1 MRWRSAAVVP
11 ATVFALAAGMLPA
24 ASPAS
29 AASTVSTS
37 TVSISASKVFETDTG
52 DTRTAAMP
60 GGGYLAVHSFGTL
73 SMVGADGRTLWQRGT
88 ASLYRDWRV
97 RWQNPAAYVNAPE
110 VPWGTNP
117 VNPLQFAGG
126 VAGLVNDVT
135 PYAVGELGG
144 SRSPDVA
151 VAEVVGTSLLGE
163 SSCEFCAWPFNVPG
177 SSVHLGTFVS
187 VLDGRTGRMLFH
199 EVEPGYVTQ
208 LAIAGG
214 RLIVG
219 DETGDPLRQGGIGAW
234 GSASNVSALS
244 FTPSGGSLAAHRSW
258 RYSTGA
264 PWSRILAM
272 TPAGNGLA
280 VAWSD
285 TPFGLGVP
293 APPHGHVLLFDARS
307 GRQRWH
313 IRTGGYPVLLAPDA
327 ARGEL
332 VTVQLSDPLQSVGY
346 SVTGLRAR
354 NGATEVTAHRAGA
367 LPLALAA
374 GRPGW
379 AVAAVD
385 ATVPAGVL
393 EYQPTGGRVTLTS
406 PATGRD
412 RWSVQLPSRGPN
424 GVPRPG
430 GLVMA
435 HGSIFVGS
443 WVGDP
448 LYPTSAQPEV
458 QVDAMSAL
466 SASDGS
472 LRWQQTG
479 DTGNPLSMSPAGA
492 GVRAVTS
499 NQVVRSYQPDGT
511 ASAGTAA
518 GPGDELSA
526 VVAGV
531 ASASSTDLVTG
542 DQDGEVSAFAGPSLT
557 SGHPRLLWQTML
569 PGAVHQIRRG
579 QLDGRSVLV
588 AAASSAVAVLD
599 TRTGRLLT
607 LIKVPGYAWTV
618 TLAAAGRTPV
628 AVVPGTSLTAYSL
641 ARGTVVWRDRA
652 PSGAFFSNAAV
663 ADGIVAAEYSSA
675 ERPGDAAASHL
686 AAVGV
691 SAATG
696 AMKWSHKP
704 GRAVLRG
711 QLWNGVI
718 ASPDIAGSGGH
729 GVAFTWQTSG
739 SGRVDVRDIRTG
751 ALLYSVTAD
760 DLDSHTAF
768 LAVPRIGLVAVS
780 QLGSVVIKP
789 GSGAESTL
797 LSGMSMAVASTA
809 SGSSALLV
817 AYNGVTAYGT
827 SALTDSSAAPLA
839 SDNTY
844 SAGML
849 VAGDF
854 AGNGRSQV
862 VTLPVDSIAYRV
874 VGNESGA
881 NPYGYQDTQPHGVA
895 VLALTG
901 TGAAAGPARAP
912 RHPAITAT
920 TGTPGL
926 AGATGLASPEP
937 VRSGISQPVAGPA
950 RHAAGSSAP
959 PGYAPA
965 LIRSYLGL
973 SGQGSGQTI
982 AIVDAYGDPKIAAD
996 AQKFSQQFG
1005 LPGVCGAGGK
1015 AGDCFTLDVARPEGA
1030 AGPNGDWDLET
1041 SLDVEWAH
1049 AIAPRARIMLV
1060 ESSDASFGAMFRAVK
1075 VAAAAHPA
1083 AVSLSWGAGEFSD
1096 ETSYDRYCAVS
1107 GSVCVAAS
1115 GDNGHPGIYP
1125 AASRYAIAVGGTSL
1139 TLTSGGSV
1147 TSEVAWSGSGGG
1159 RSWFEQ
1165 IPPSQRQVVSGDRRE
1180 FPDVSYD
1187 ADPATGVAVYD
1198 SVPYQGETGW
1208 WQVGGTSLGAPSWSA
1223 ILADA
1228 DQLRAAAGAAPLTAA
1243 GFGAQRALYGLSSAE
1258 IADIT
1263 AGPANGFCP
1272 VGCLAGPGY
1281 DQVTGIGS
1289 PRAGIDAALAAAGS
1303 RH

>member
-11 ATVFALAAGMLPA
+11 AVALALAAGLLPA
-24 ASPAS
+24 ASQAS
-29 AASTVSTS
+29 ATS

-52 DTRTAAMP
+52 NTRTAAMP

-73 SMVGADGRTLWQRGT
+73 SMVGPDGRTLWQRDT
-88 ASLYRDWRV
+88 ARLYQDWGV
-97 RWQNPAAYVNAPE
+97 QWQNPAAYVNAPQ
-110 VPWGTNP
+110 VPWGANP

-126 VAGLVNDVT
+126 VAGLINDVT

-208 LAIAGG
+208 LAITGG

-244 FTPSGGSLAAHRSW
+244 FTPSGDGLAAHQSW
-258 RYSTGA
+258 TYSTGA

-272 TPAGNGLA
+272 TPASNGLA

-293 APPHGHVLLFDARS
+293 APPHGHVLLLDAKS

-313 IRTGGYPVLLAPDA
+313 IRTGGYPVLLASDA

-346 SVTGLRAR
+346 TVTGLRAG

-367 LPLALAA
+367 LPLTLAV
-374 GRPGW
+374 GQPGW

-393 EYQPTGGRVTLTS
+393 QYQPTGGRVTLTN
-406 PATGRD
+406 PETGRD

-448 LYPTSAQPEV
+448 LYPTAAQPEQ
-458 QVDAMSAL
+458 QVDAMAAL

-479 DTGNPLSMSPAGA
+479 DSGDPLSMSPAGTGA
-492 GVRAVTS
+492 RAVTS
-499 NQVVRSYQPDGT
+499 NQVVRTYQPDGT
-511 ASAGTAA
+511 SSAGSGA

-531 ASASSTDLVTG
+531 SSASSTDLVTG
-542 DQDGEVSAFAGPSLT
+542 DQDGEVSAFAGASLT
-557 SGHPRLLWQTML
+557 SGHPKLLWHTML
-569 PGAVHQIRRG
+569 PGAVHQIRRAR
-579 QLDGRSVLV
+579 LDGRSVLV

-607 LIKVPGYAWTV
+607 LIKVPGSYVWTV
-618 TLAAAGRTPV
+618 TVAAAGGTPV

-652 PSGAFFSNAAV
+652 PSGAFFSDAAV

-696 AMKWSHKP
+696 AVKWSHQP
-704 GRAVLRG
+704 GRTVLRG

-718 ASPDIAGSGGH
+718 ASPAIAGASGH

-751 ALLYSVTAD
+751 ALVYSDTAD

-768 LAVPRIGLVAVS
+768 LAAPGVGLVAVS

-789 GSGAESTL
+789 GGGAESTL

-809 SGSSALLV
+809 GGSSALLV
-817 AYNGVTAYGT
+817 ADNGVTAYGT
-827 SALTDSSAAPLA
+827 SALTDPSAAPLA

-844 SAGML
+844 SAGTL

-854 AGNGRSQV
+854 AGKGRSQV

-901 TGAAAGPARAP
+901 TGAAAAAARAP
-912 RHPAITAT
+912 RHPASTAT
-920 TGTPGL
+920 TGTPGQV
-926 AGATGLASPEP
+926 GATGFANPEP
-937 VRSGISQPVAGPA
+937 ARSGISQPLSVPA
-950 RHAAGSSAP
+950 RHAASASAP

-973 SGQGSGQTI
+973 TGQGRGQTI

-996 AQKFSQQFG
+996 AQTFSQQYG
-1005 LPGVCGAGGK
+1005 LPGVCGAGGQ
-1015 AGDCFTLDVARPEGA
+1015 AGDCFTLDVARPGGTA
-1030 AGPNGDWDLET
+1030 STNGDWDLET

-1060 ESSDASFGAMFRAVK
+1060 ESSDASLGAMFRAVR

-1083 AVSLSWGAGEFSD
+1083 AVSLSWGGGEFSD
-1096 ETSYDRYCAVS
+1096 ETFYDRYCAVS
-1107 GSVCVAAS
+1107 ATVCVAAS

-1139 TLTSGGSV
+1139 TLGSGGSV
-1147 TSEVAWSGSGGG
+1147 DSEVAWSGSGGG

-1165 IPPSQRQVVSGDRRE
+1165 IPPSQRPVVSGDRRE

-1198 SVPYQGETGW
+1198 SVPYQGQAGW

-1228 DQLRAAAGAAPLTAA
+1228 DQLRATAGNAPLTGA

-1281 DQVTGIGS
+1281 DEVTGIGS
-1289 PRAGIDAALAAAGS
+1289 PRAGIDAALAAVGS

>member
-1 MRWRSAAVVP
+1 MRWRSAAVVS
-11 ATVFALAAGMLPA
+11 ATVFALAAGLLPA

-29 AASTVSTS
+29 AAS

-244 FTPSGGSLAAHRSW
+244 FTPSGGSLAAHQSW

-346 SVTGLRAR
+346 TVTGLRAR

-479 DTGNPLSMSPAGA
+479 DTGDPLSMSPAGA

-511 ASAGTAA
+511 ASAGT
-518 GPGDELSA
+518 G
-526 VVAGV
+526 
-531 ASASSTDLVTG
+531 
-542 DQDGEVSAFAGPSLT
+542 
-557 SGHPRLLWQTML
+557 
-569 PGAVHQIRRG
+569 RR
-579 QLDGRSVLV
+579 
-588 AAASSAVAVLD
+588 
-599 TRTGRLLT
+599 
-607 LIKVPGYAWTV
+607 
-618 TLAAAGRTPV
+618 
-628 AVVPGTSLTAYSL
+628 
-641 ARGTVVWRDRA
+641 
-652 PSGAFFSNAAV
+652 
-663 ADGIVAAEYSSA
+663 
-675 ERPGDAAASHL
+675 
-686 AAVGV
+686 
-691 SAATG
+691 
-696 AMKWSHKP
+696 
-704 GRAVLRG
+704 
-711 QLWNGVI
+711 
-718 ASPDIAGSGGH
+718 
-729 GVAFTWQTSG
+729 
-739 SGRVDVRDIRTG
+739 
-751 ALLYSVTAD
+751 
-760 DLDSHTAF
+760 
-768 LAVPRIGLVAVS
+768 
-780 QLGSVVIKP
+780 
-789 GSGAESTL
+789 
-797 LSGMSMAVASTA
+797 
-809 SGSSALLV
+809 
-817 AYNGVTAYGT
+817 
-827 SALTDSSAAPLA
+827 
-839 SDNTY
+839 
-844 SAGML
+844 
-849 VAGDF
+849 
-854 AGNGRSQV
+854 
-862 VTLPVDSIAYRV
+862 
-874 VGNESGA
+874 
-881 NPYGYQDTQPHGVA
+881 
-895 VLALTG
+895 
-901 TGAAAGPARAP
+901 
-912 RHPAITAT
+912 
-920 TGTPGL
+920 
-926 AGATGLASPEP
+926 
-937 VRSGISQPVAGPA
+937 
-950 RHAAGSSAP
+950 
-959 PGYAPA
+959 
-965 LIRSYLGL
+965 
-973 SGQGSGQTI
+973 
-982 AIVDAYGDPKIAAD
+982 
-996 AQKFSQQFG
+996 
-1005 LPGVCGAGGK
+1005 AGG
-1015 AGDCFTLDVARPEGA
+1015 
-1030 AGPNGDWDLET
+1030 
-1041 SLDVEWAH
+1041 
-1049 AIAPRARIMLV
+1049 
-1060 ESSDASFGAMFRAVK
+1060 
-1075 VAAAAHPA
+1075 
-1083 AVSLSWGAGEFSD
+1083 
-1096 ETSYDRYCAVS
+1096 
-1107 GSVCVAAS
+1107 
-1115 GDNGHPGIYP
+1115 
-1125 AASRYAIAVGGTSL
+1125 
-1139 TLTSGGSV
+1139 
-1147 TSEVAWSGSGGG
+1147 
-1159 RSWFEQ
+1159 
-1165 IPPSQRQVVSGDRRE
+1165 
-1180 FPDVSYD
+1180 
-1187 ADPATGVAVYD
+1187 
-1198 SVPYQGETGW
+1198 
-1208 WQVGGTSLGAPSWSA
+1208 
-1223 ILADA
+1223 
-1228 DQLRAAAGAAPLTAA
+1228 
-1243 GFGAQRALYGLSSAE
+1243 
-1258 IADIT
+1258 
-1263 AGPANGFCP
+1263 
-1272 VGCLAGPGY
+1272 
-1281 DQVTGIGS
+1281 
-1289 PRAGIDAALAAAGS
+1289 
-1303 RH
+1303 